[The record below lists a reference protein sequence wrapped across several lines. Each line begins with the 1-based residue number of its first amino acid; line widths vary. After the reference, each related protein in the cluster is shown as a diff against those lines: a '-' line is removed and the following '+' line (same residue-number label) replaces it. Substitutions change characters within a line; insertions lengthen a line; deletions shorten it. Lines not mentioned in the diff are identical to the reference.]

1 MMIGH
6 EISIWHVKPLFKNQ
20 LEVLIISFFV
30 SLVGVNF
37 EGYEFIGLFILDKT
51 EILNGIVDWEGV
63 GEDLR
68 KHVVRGFRPLEAG

>member
-1 MMIGH
+1 MIGH

-20 LEVLIISFFV
+20 LEVLIAGFFV

-63 GEDLR
+63 GEDLG
-68 KHVVRGFRPLEAG
+68 KHVVRGFRSLEAG